1 MFLREFLEITLQYDP
16 GIYQSRRGSL
26 RQASFH
32 LQQQTLPQI
41 SRSYSCR
48 IETLHDTQQGFN
60 FLIVHLDP
68 RPKSEIIHDILHV
81 PTQITI
87 IIYITNDIL
96 ADLTIHLSQVLRP
109 QLFHQILPERNPP
122 GKHELPCIIILRGI
136 RCCQL
141 IVRNIILITDI
152 II

>member
-1 MFLREFLEITLQYDP
+1 MFLRELLEITLQYDP

-32 LQQQTLPQI
+32 LQQQAFPQI
-41 SRSYSCR
+41 SRSHSCR
-48 IETLHDTQQGFN
+48 IETLHDTQQRFN
-60 FLIVHLDP
+60 LLIVHLDP
-68 RPKSEIIHDILHV
+68 GPKSEIIHDILHV

-87 IIYITNDIL
+87 IINITNDIL
-96 ADLTIHLSQVLRP
+96 ADLPVHLTQVLRS
-109 QLFHQILPERNPP
+109 QLFHQILPERNSP

>member
-1 MFLREFLEITLQYDP
+1 MLFRELLEIILQYDL
-16 GIYQSRRGSL
+16 GIHQSRRGHL
-26 RQASFH
+26 RQTSFH
-32 LQQQTLPQI
+32 LQQKTLPQI
-41 SRSYSCR
+41 PRPHSRR
-48 IETLHDTQQGFN
+48 IKLLHDMQQGLDLLF
-60 FLIVHLDP
+60 IHLDTG
-68 RPKSEIIHDILHV
+68 PKSEIIHDILHV
-81 PTQITI
+81 PAQITI
-87 IIYITNDIL
+87 IIYITNDVL

-109 QLFHQILPERNPP
+109 QLFHQILPKRNPP